1 MSVTEAPATAEAAEV
16 ISAPMPGGVTLFW
29 RAFAENRGAV
39 VGLAVMLTLI
49 VVAALADVVAPHS
62 PIEQFRENFL
72 TPPVWQA
79 GGVDTFP
86 LGTDDVG
93 RDILSRLIFG
103 ARLSLVI
110 GLSVVVLSLTSGT
123 VLGLTAAFAGGTV
136 DVAIMRFMDIV
147 LVFPSLLLAI
157 VIVAI
162 LGPSLFNAMIA
173 VAIVTLPNYTRLV
186 RASALSELSRDYV
199 TATRSA
205 GAGHLPPHVP
215 DRAAE
220 LHRRR

>member
-93 RDILSRLIFG
+93 RDISP
-103 ARLSLVI
+103 A
-110 GLSVVVLSLTSGT
+110 
-123 VLGLTAAFAGGTV
+123 
-136 DVAIMRFMDIV
+136 
-147 LVFPSLLLAI
+147 
-157 VIVAI
+157 
-162 LGPSLFNAMIA
+162 
-173 VAIVTLPNYTRLV
+173 
-186 RASALSELSRDYV
+186 
-199 TATRSA
+199 
-205 GAGHLPPHVP
+205 
-215 DRAAE
+215 
-220 LHRRR
+220 